1 MTGEF
6 LGDVTDVTVNDQAQF
21 VALLEPERDA
31 LWRFA
36 SRMCIDKGA
45 AEDCLQDATIVAFR
59 KFDDFTLGTSFRA
72 WMFRILTNTIL
83 NNNSKARRAMRQ
95 RAAPVVLDLVAAAE
109 HEHAWEGVLD
119 DPDTFLDQVSDP
131 IRRAVRG
138 LPTHERMVFLLR
150 AAENFSYRD
159 ISETLQIPMG
169 TVMSHLF
176 RARGRL
182 RELLTA
188 HARDTGFVM
197 DTP

>member
-1 MTGEF
+1 VDDKE
-6 LGDVTDVTVNDQAQF
+6 QF

-45 AEDCLQDATIVAFR
+45 AEDCLQDAVIVGYR

-83 NNNSKARRAMRQ
+83 NSNSKARRALKQ
-95 RAAPVVLDLVAAAE
+95 RAAPIALDLVAASE
-109 HEHAWEGVLD
+109 HEQAWEGVLEE
-119 DPDTFLDQVSDP
+119 PDVFLQHVSDP
-131 IRRAVRG
+131 VRCAVKG
-138 LPTHERMVFLLR
+138 LPAHERMVFLLR

-182 RELLTA
+182 RESLTEYA
-188 HARDTGFVM
+188 KDTGFVM